1 MLISGS
7 EDQKAVHTCMIRLLN
22 SRPAKHEKVSICTVN
37 QRITN
42 TLRLT
47 QKGAKN
53 MNEEWNW
60 GQDPKKMDTAP
71 QQPEDVDASQDAGSG
86 QTTAPRRDTEDLNEN
101 VTYHFKYE
109 RGTKTERT
117 DGNFQSQTETS
128 SGEPQYAHYRV
139 DEDSSDSEK
148 QEESTVNHR
157 KHHLPH
163 LKKEEGKDVPPSFGK
178 KAGNTITLAV
188 IFGLVAG
195 LVFQA
200 VNVVSDRY
208 FKKDTTQTS
217 VGTAETLSSATSTD
231 GTVEETGES
240 AGNASN
246 GSAAEIAN
254 EKGPVAGVAQA
265 AMPSVVAI
273 TSVSMQEIRSFFGY
287 GMEYPSTG
295 SGSGIIVGEND
306 DELLIATNNHV
317 VEGATTLSVCFIGS
331 DVVNAEQETQDYASG
346 NGTLDIDGAVS
357 AKIKGT
363 DEETD
368 LAVIAVKKEDI
379 PEETMNQ
386 IKIAQ
391 LGDSDDLVVG
401 EQVVA
406 IGNAL
411 GYGQTV
417 TSGWISALDRT
428 VQSDSNTYESLIQT
442 DAAINPGNSGGA
454 LLNMQ
459 GELIGI
465 NCAKIA
471 SSSVE
476 GTGYAIPI
484 SKAQPILEELMNRK
498 TRDKVSDQSQAAY
511 LGIKFADLSR
521 EAIQMYNMPSGAFVM
536 AVYPG
541 GAADNAGIEKSDII
555 TKLDGQKVSSKA
567 DIDDKLQYYTA
578 GEKIEIGVARINNG
592 EYEESTIT
600 VTLGARPDAN

>member
-1 MLISGS
+1 
-7 EDQKAVHTCMIRLLN
+7 
-22 SRPAKHEKVSICTVN
+22 
-37 QRITN
+37 
-42 TLRLT
+42 
-47 QKGAKN
+47 

-60 GQDPKKMDTAP
+60 GQDPKKTDTAP
-71 QQPEDVDASQDAGSG
+71 QQPEDTDVSQDTGSG
-86 QTTAPRRDTEDLNEN
+86 QNTAPKEDTEDDLNEN

-117 DGNFQSQTETS
+117 DGSENTGNGDSYDPSRSSKSQTEHS
-128 SGEPQYAHYRV
+128 YGEPRYAHYQV
-139 DEDSSDSEK
+139 EEDSSEPEK
-148 QEESTVNHR
+148 QKEDHKRVQ
-157 KHHLPH
+157 KPHLPH
-163 LKKEEGKDVPPSFGK
+163 LKKTEGKDTPPSFGK

-200 VNVVSDRY
+200 VNVVSDKY

-217 VGTAETLSSATSTD
+217 VGTAETLASGTSTD
-231 GTVEETGES
+231 GTDAGTMASGQTTSS
-240 AGNASN
+240 AT
-246 GSAAEIAN
+246 EIAN

-265 AMPSVVAI
+265 AMPAVVAI

-346 NGTLDIDGAVS
+346 NGTLNIDGAVS

-417 TSGWISALDRT
+417 TSGWVSALDRT

-498 TRDKVSDQSQAAY
+498 TRDKVSDESQAAY
-511 LGIKFADLSR
+511 LGIKLADLSR
-521 EAIQMYNMPSGAFVM
+521 EAIQMYNMPAGAFVM

-578 GEKIEIGVARINNG
+578 GEEIEIGVARINNG

-600 VTLGARPDAN
+600 VTLGSRPDAN

>member
-1 MLISGS
+1 MS
-7 EDQKAVHTCMIRLLN
+7 
-22 SRPAKHEKVSICTVN
+22 
-37 QRITN
+37 
-42 TLRLT
+42 
-47 QKGAKN
+47 
-53 MNEEWNW
+53 EEWNW
-60 GQDPKKMDTAP
+60 GKDPKNTDGEP
-71 QQPEDVDASQDAGSG
+71 QKPENPDMSG
-86 QTTAPRRDTEDLNEN
+86 QTGSDQTAAPEDDLNEN
-101 VTYHFKYE
+101 VTYHYKY
-109 RGTKTERT
+109 TSSRT
-117 DGNFQSQTETS
+117 SDRTGNTAGGNYYASDNSSGSTYGNSENDSDRFQSQNS
-128 SGEPQYAHYRV
+128 EPKYAHYQV
-139 DEDSSDSEK
+139 DDQKKPPEEDTKKRHKGSYL
-148 QEESTVNHR
+148 
-157 KHHLPH
+157 KHHG
-163 LKKEEGKDVPPSFGK
+163 ERSTSTSFGK

-195 LVFQA
+195 IVFQA
-200 VNVVSDRY
+200 VNGISDRY
-208 FKKDTTQTS
+208 FNKETQTS
-217 VGTAETLSSATSTD
+217 VGTAETLGSSAASGDTGTD
-231 GTVEETGES
+231 EV
-240 AGNASN
+240 
-246 GSAAEIAN
+246 SAAASSTSAETVAN

-331 DVVNAEQETQDYASG
+331 DVVNAEQETENYVNG
-346 NGTLDIDGAVS
+346 NGDLNIDGVVS

-363 DEETD
+363 DEDTD
-368 LAVIAVKKEDI
+368 LAVIAVEKSDI
-379 PEETMNQ
+379 PEETMDQ

-391 LGDSDDLVVG
+391 LGNSDDLAVG

-417 TSGWISALDRT
+417 TSGWVSALDRT
-428 VQSDSNTYESLIQT
+428 VQSDSNTYEDLIQT

-484 SKAQPILEELMNRK
+484 SKAQPILEDLMNRK
-498 TRDKVSDQSQAAY
+498 TRDKVSDESQVGY

-536 AVYPG
+536 YVAPG
-541 GAADNAGIEKSDII
+541 EAADNAGIQKSDII
-555 TKLDGQKVSSKA
+555 TRLDGQKVSSKA
-567 DIDDKLQYYTA
+567 DINDKLQYYSA
-578 GEKIEIGVARINNG
+578 GEQIEIEVARLNNG
-592 EYEESTIT
+592 EYEESTVT
-600 VTLGARPDAN
+600 VTLSARPDSNQ

>member
-1 MLISGS
+1 MS
-7 EDQKAVHTCMIRLLN
+7 N
-22 SRPAKHEKVSICTVN
+22 
-37 QRITN
+37 
-42 TLRLT
+42 
-47 QKGAKN
+47 
-53 MNEEWNW
+53 EWNW
-60 GQDPKKMDTAP
+60 GQDPEKTDGGSRQPENTDDSGKAASDQQTAP
-71 QQPEDVDASQDAGSG
+71 EDN
-86 QTTAPRRDTEDLNEN
+86 LNEN
-101 VTYHFKYE
+101 VTYHYKYTSS
-109 RGTKTERT
+109 RTADGSRTGNPDNGNYYGT
-117 DGNFQSQTETS
+117 SETS
-128 SGEPQYAHYRV
+128 EGKQNTADSGQPSEPKYGHYQVGAEKDAEEKNEIPHKQHKGHRS
-139 DEDSSDSEK
+139 SSD
-148 QEESTVNHR
+148 
-157 KHHLPH
+157 
-163 LKKEEGKDVPPSFGK
+163 FGK

-200 VNVVSDRY
+200 VNGISDKY
-208 FKKDTTQTS
+208 FKKDTQTT
-217 VGTAETLSSATSTD
+217 VGTAETLAASEAVTATENSTSD
-231 GTVEETGES
+231 S
-240 AGNASN
+240 GNDTN
-246 GSAAEIAN
+246 AELVAN

-331 DVVNAEQETQDYASG
+331 DVANAEQETENYAYG
-346 NGTLDIDGAVS
+346 NGDLNIEGAVS

-363 DEETD
+363 DEDTD
-368 LAVIAVKKEDI
+368 LAVIAVEKSDI
-379 PEETMNQ
+379 PEDTMSQ

-391 LGDSDDLVVG
+391 LGNSDDLAVG

-417 TSGWISALDRT
+417 TSGWVSALERT
-428 VQSDSNTYESLIQT
+428 VQSDSNTYEDLIQT

-498 TRDKVSDQSQAAY
+498 TRDKVSDESQIGY

-536 AVYPG
+536 YVAPG
-541 GAADNAGIEKSDII
+541 EAADNAGLQKNDIV

-567 DIDDKLQYYTA
+567 DINEKLQYYSA
-578 GEKIEIGVARINNG
+578 GEEIEIQVARLKDG
-592 EYEESTIT
+592 EYEESTVT
-600 VTLGARPDAN
+600 VTLSARPDSNQ